1 MKVIARREPTV
12 NRHALPDGLHPV
24 LARIYAAREL
34 ESSQALENKLKL
46 LLPFTSLKGIDDA
59 MALLEKALQ
68 KQWRILV
75 VADFDTDGATSCV
88 VAIRALRMLG
98 FQHVNYV
105 VPRRFD
111 SGYGLTP
118 ELIRAD
124 DTPVSDLIIT
134 VDNGISSV
142 RGVAFAKESGMRVLI
157 TDHHIQ
163 GDELPDADA
172 IVNPNQNGDEFPS
185 KNLAGVGVIFYVMLA
200 FRSHLRKQGWFKK
213 QNSVEPNLGQLLDL
227 VALGTVADMVPLDHN
242 NRILVAQGLARIRNG
257 SGCAGIYALLASSGR
272 QFERVIA
279 SDMGYAVAPR
289 LNAAGRLDD
298 MSLGI
303 ECLLSDQAS
312 EANEIAGRLNTM
324 NLERRKIEA
333 EMRIDALRDL
343 DHLQLNTESHE
354 LPFGIALY
362 NQKWH
367 QGVVGVI
374 ASRIKEL
381 HHRPVV
387 VFAPG
392 QTGEIKG
399 SARSVPGLQIRDVIA
414 HIDAE
419 HPGLISKFGGHAMAA
434 GLTMDADGF
443 ELFRDEFDQQVRQF
457 LNVDDLRS
465 VVWSDGELQEH
476 DLDMPLA
483 EALRSA
489 SPWGQG
495 FPEPVFDGVF
505 QLVNRRVVGEKHLK
519 LLLKIPGTNEKLL
532 DAIAFNTDD
541 SVLPVGATEARLA
554 YRLDINQFRGQ
565 STVQMVAVHIEAVMN

>member
-1 MKVIARREPTV
+1 MKVISRRKPIESA
-12 NRHALPDGLHPV
+12 HALPDGIHPV
-24 LARIYAAREL
+24 LARVYASRDL

-46 LLPFTSLKGIDDA
+46 LLPFDSLKGIEA
-59 MALLEKALQ
+59 AVTLLQQALQ
-68 KQWRILV
+68 AQWRILV
-75 VADFDTDGATSCV
+75 VADFDTDGATSCA
-88 VAIRALRMLG
+88 VAVRALRMLG

-111 SGYGLTP
+111 TGYGLTP
-118 ELIRAD
+118 ELISAD
-124 DTPVSDLIIT
+124 GIPPTDLIIT
-134 VDNGISSV
+134 VDNGISSIS
-142 RGVAFAKESGMRVLI
+142 GTSFAKGKGIRVLI

-163 GDELPDADA
+163 GDTLPDADA
-172 IVNPNQNGDEFPS
+172 IVNPNQIGDEFPS

-200 FRSHLRKQGWFKK
+200 FRSHLRHQGWFKK
-213 QNSVEPNLGQLLDL
+213 QNITAPNLGQLLDL
-227 VALGTVADMVPLDHN
+227 VALGTVADMVSLDHN
-242 NRILVAQGLARIRNG
+242 NRILVAQGLARMRSGTG
-257 SGCAGIYALLASSGR
+257 SAGIYALLEVSGR
-272 QFERVIA
+272 RFEQVVA

-289 LNAAGRLDD
+289 LNAAGRLND

-303 ECLLSDQAS
+303 ECLLCDQAD

-343 DHLQLNTESHE
+343 DDLQLNDESNE

-362 NQKWH
+362 NKKWH
-367 QGVVGVI
+367 QGIVGVI

-381 HHRPVV
+381 HHRPVI

-392 QTGEIKG
+392 QPGEIKG
-399 SARSVPGLQIRDVIA
+399 SARSISGLQVRDVIA
-414 HIDAE
+414 HIDAA
-419 HPGLISKFGGHAMAA
+419 HPGLIKKFGGHAMAA

-443 ELFRDEFDQQVRQF
+443 ELFRDEFDYQVRRQ
-457 LNVDDLRS
+457 LKGEDLKS
-465 VVWSDGELQEH
+465 IIWSDGELQEY
-476 DLDMPLA
+476 DMDMQLA
-483 EALRSA
+483 ETLRSA

-505 QLVNRRVVGEKHLK
+505 QLVSRRVVGEKHLK
-519 LLLKIPGTNEKLL
+519 LLLKVPGANEKLL

-554 YRLDINQFRGQ
+554 YRLDINRFRGQ
-565 STVQMVAVHIEAVMN
+565 TSIQMVALHIEAIVN

>member
-1 MKVIARREPTV
+1 MKVIARREPV
-12 NRHALPDGLHPV
+12 ANRHALPDDLHPV

-34 ESSQALENKLKL
+34 ESSQALENRLKL
-46 LLPFTSLKGIDDA
+46 LLPATKLKGIDA
-59 MALLEKALQ
+59 AVKLLLQALQ
-68 KQWRILV
+68 AQWRILI
-75 VADFDTDGATSCV
+75 VADFDTDGATSCA
-88 VAIRALRMLG
+88 VAVRALRMLG
-98 FQHVNYV
+98 FQYVDYV

-118 ELIRAD
+118 ELISAD
-124 DTPVSDLIIT
+124 DTPSADLIIT
-134 VDNGISSV
+134 VDNGISSI
-142 RGVAFAKESGMRVLI
+142 RGVAFAKESGIRVLI

-163 GDELPDADA
+163 GEELPDADA

-200 FRSHLRKQGWFKK
+200 FRSYLREQGWFSS
-213 QNSVEPNLGQLLDL
+213 QNTREPNLGQLLDL
-227 VALGTVADMVPLDHN
+227 VALGTVADLVPLDHN
-242 NRILVAQGLARIRNG
+242 NRILVAQGLARIRSG
-257 SGCAGIYALLASSGR
+257 IGCAGIYALLASSGR

-303 ECLLSDQAS
+303 ECLLSDNLS
-312 EANEIAGRLNTM
+312 EANEIAGRLDAM

-343 DHLQLNTESHE
+343 DQLQLDTESSE
-354 LPFGIALY
+354 LPFGIVLY
-362 NQKWH
+362 NEKWH

-374 ASRIKEL
+374 ASRIKEI

-387 VFAPG
+387 IFAPG
-392 QTGEIKG
+392 QAGEIKG
-399 SARSVPGLQIRDVIA
+399 SARSVAGLQIRDVISR
-414 HIDAE
+414 IDAQ

-434 GLTMDADGF
+434 GLSMDVDGF
-443 ELFRDEFDQQVRQF
+443 ELFRDEFDQQVRQ
-457 LNVDDLRS
+457 LLSVDDLKS
-465 VVWSDGELQEH
+465 VVWSDGELHEH

-483 EALRSA
+483 EVLRSA
-489 SPWGQG
+489 GPWGQG

-505 QLVNRRVVGEKHLK
+505 QLISRRVVGEKHLK
-519 LLLKIPGTNEKLL
+519 LLLKIPGTNEKLV

-541 SVLPVGATEARLA
+541 SVLPVGATKARLA

-565 STVQMVAVHIEAVMN
+565 TSVQMVALHIEAL